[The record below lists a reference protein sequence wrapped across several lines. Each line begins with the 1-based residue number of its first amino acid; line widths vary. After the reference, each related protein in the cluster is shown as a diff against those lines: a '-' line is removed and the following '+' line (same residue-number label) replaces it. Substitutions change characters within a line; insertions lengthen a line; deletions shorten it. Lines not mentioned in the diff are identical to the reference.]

1 MWQCAREQAWQQHS
15 GRRRELAGPTEA
27 RSSSGV
33 AEQQARWST
42 WHRLAPNDRNFP
54 AGGVPVI
61 INNPSADSN
70 FGNLAS
76 VPAARSGLPE
86 ADIEGMLTGIYASA
100 VGCLVTYDGQAEGG
114 GALAVAATT
123 IDRPSY
129 GYPGTVACAQT
140 PGVMSAMQRDCSVCA
155 RALVQSNGSQND
167 LNRSP
172 KIGGCCNAR
181 CPLYCR
187 REQACII
194 SSIPTTSSPSGII
207 LLLACL
213 LLIACSSPC
222 VCVLMQCWGRGAAP
236 QLEEADMSAAFCVFV
251 VRCLGRVSLTS
262 RSRCAA
268 CLSRAVPTSAR
279 RDRCVQ

>member
-129 GYPGTVACAQT
+129 GYPGTVACVQT
-140 PGVMSAMQRDCSVCA
+140 PGVTSATQRDCSVRA
-155 RALVQSNGSQND
+155 RALS
-167 LNRSP
+167 
-172 KIGGCCNAR
+172 KAI
-181 CPLYCR
+181 
-187 REQACII
+187 
-194 SSIPTTSSPSGII
+194 
-207 LLLACL
+207 
-213 LLIACSSPC
+213 
-222 VCVLMQCWGRGAAP
+222 VLK
-236 QLEEADMSAAFCVFV
+236 
-251 VRCLGRVSLTS
+251 TI
-262 RSRCAA
+262 
-268 CLSRAVPTSAR
+268 
-279 RDRCVQ
+279 